1 MPLRWSAART
11 PALVAAHRRNVQHS
25 AGRRSAYGKAW
36 PRRYRLRNAVCSPEY
51 HGLSWVLVDMMSWPV
66 PARVQG
72 RRASQGTRQ
81 RCQGFAESGIGA
93 EAEIGPP
100 RTQGTARKNK
110 NNTSFKAGMLLKTKS
125 EKNKPRGDPNIWLKP
140 NPL

>member
-1 MPLRWSAART
+1 MPMRRSPART
-11 PALVAAHRRNVQHS
+11 PPLAAAQYRKAQHC
-25 AGRRSAYGKAW
+25 AGRRSARGKAW
-36 PRRYRLRNAVCSPEY
+36 PRRNRQRHTVCSPEY
-51 HGLSWVLVDMMSWPV
+51 RGLSWALVDMMSWPV

-72 RRASQGTRQ
+72 RRASRGTRQ
-81 RCQGFAESGIGA
+81 RCQGFAESGVAA

-110 NNTSFKAGMLLKTKS
+110 NNSSFKAGMLLKTKS